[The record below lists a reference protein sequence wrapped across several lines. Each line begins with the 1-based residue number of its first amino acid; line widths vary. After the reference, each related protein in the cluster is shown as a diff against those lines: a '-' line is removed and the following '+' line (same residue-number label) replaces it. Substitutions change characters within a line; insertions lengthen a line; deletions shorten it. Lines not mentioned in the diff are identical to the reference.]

1 MDPWEAFFDKTNAIT
16 VHKPIVP
23 WLVALY
29 GLKYAKSIKL
39 DLLKEMV
46 IALSPTLDFVGFD
59 VKTAAEEFPVGFTE
73 VAKRAKGAAGM
84 MFRYMRRYTSQ
95 RESVI

>member
-1 MDPWEAFFDKTNAIT
+1 MGPWEAFFDKTNAIT
-16 VHKPIVP
+16 VQRLIVP

-46 IALSPTLDFVGFD
+46 IELSPKLDFVVFD
-59 VKTAAEEFPVGFTE
+59 VKKAAEEFPVGFTE
-73 VAKRAKGAAGM
+73 VVKRAKGAAGM
-84 MFRYMRRYTSQ
+84 MFRYMLRYTSQ
-95 RESVI
+95 